1 MIQGG
6 KPSFKG
12 VVGGGGGR
20 QRFGKILRKCAN
32 ISLKKIRNAFNSF
45 MFPLFMNCHGLAKVN
60 DKEGHRTEEGEF
72 LIPEGIGSQ
81 IFLCCLSSVNT
92 RLQKQGSPLGLH
104 SYHKLVTP
112 GLPASV
118 WHAQGCTP

>member
-1 MIQGG
+1 MVGG
-6 KPSFKG
+6 KDLERYQEN
-12 VVGGGGGR
+12 V
-20 QRFGKILRKCAN
+20 QILV
-32 ISLKKIRNAFNSF
+32 KKNKECFYSF
-45 MFPLFMNCHGLAKVN
+45 MFPLFMDCHGLVKVN
-60 DKEGHRTEEGEF
+60 DKEGHLTEEGEF

-104 SYHKLVTP
+104 SYHKVVTP